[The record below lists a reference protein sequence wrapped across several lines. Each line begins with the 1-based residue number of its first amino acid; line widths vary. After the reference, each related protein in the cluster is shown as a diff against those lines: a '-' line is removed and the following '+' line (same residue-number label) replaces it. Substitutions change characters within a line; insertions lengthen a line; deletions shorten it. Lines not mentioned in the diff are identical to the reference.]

1 MLQLMEVMGG
11 VGGGRRGSRLLCYS
25 AVFAVVIRWRERS
38 VRVNL
43 REWFFGYFIRPI
55 ISSVSISSTFQLWKI

>member
-25 AVFAVVIRWRERS
+25 ALGTLGS
-38 VRVNL
+38 VCSGHQVEGTL
-43 REWFFGYFIRPI
+43 SCFCQFVLTCASGSLD
-55 ISSVSISSTFQLWKI
+55 ISSGLSSLP